1 MKSVIRNLYFVVL
14 TTVALLIIS
23 IPIFMD
29 YFAHNSCRMFE
40 AILRDSELNK
50 TLKNDLAS
58 FVNQESV
65 RVKLQEIGVE
75 RTMRARDF
83 GAPFPWSEVFNRFTI
98 DKQQLLFVVRI
109 DNKSEFIP
117 PYRISEVGVYYGRA
131 WLMYTNE
138 NEYEYIEGVG
148 KVQLRDK
155 PHIDCRVRD

>member
-1 MKSVIRNLYFVVL
+1 MKSVIRNLYFVIL

-23 IPIFMD
+23 IPVFMD
-29 YFAHNSCRMFE
+29 YFAHNSCRMFG
-40 AILRDSELNK
+40 AILNESELNK

-58 FVNQESV
+58 FVNQENV

-83 GAPFPWSEVFNRFTI
+83 GEPFPWSKVFNHFTI
-98 DKQQLLFVVRI
+98 DEQQLLFVVRI

-131 WLMYTNE
+131 WLIYANE
-138 NEYEYIEGVG
+138 NENQYIEGVG
-148 KVQLRDK
+148 KAQLGDK